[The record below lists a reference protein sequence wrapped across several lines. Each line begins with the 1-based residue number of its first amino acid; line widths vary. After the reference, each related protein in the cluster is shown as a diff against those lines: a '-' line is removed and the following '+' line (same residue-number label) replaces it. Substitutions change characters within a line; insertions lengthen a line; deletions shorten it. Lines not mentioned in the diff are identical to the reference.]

1 MNGVVAN
8 TDFDWYLFLRDRS
21 YLDEVNFWRPGTTA
35 FRALA
40 PGEPFFFKLKAPQN
54 AIAGFGLYA
63 GYSLEEVWRSWE
75 LFGDGNGAPTQ
86 WDLLKRLDRL
96 SGQKGSLS
104 ATRKIGCI
112 AVVDPVFFTPDEWV
126 AAPADWSP
134 NIVANKKY
142 DLSSGEGLRIHREC
156 LERATTRDSVP
167 EWAEDM
173 NEEIA
178 KYGKATMIRPRLGQ
192 GTFRLAVL
200 SAYDGACAVTTEH
213 SRPAVDAAHIR
224 PYHRQGD
231 HRVSNGMPLRRDIHS
246 LFDAGYVTVTPDHR
260 FRVSDALDS
269 EFANG
274 KTYYAMENQRI
285 LLPND
290 PDLRPDPEALAW
302 HSETVFK
309 G

>member
-8 TDFDWYLFLRDRS
+8 TDFDWYLFLRDRP

-54 AIAGFGLYA
+54 AIAGFGLFA

-75 LFGDGNGAPTQ
+75 LFGDGNGTPTQ

-96 SGQKGSLS
+96 SGHKGSLS

-112 AVVDPVFFTPDEWV
+112 AVVDPVYFAPDEWV
-126 AAPADWSP
+126 GAPADWSP
-134 NIVANKKY
+134 NIVANKRY

-156 LERATTRDSVP
+156 LERATTRASVP

-178 KYGKATMIRPRLGQ
+178 KYGKAMVIRPRLGQ

-200 SAYDGACAVTTEH
+200 RAYDGACAVTTEH

-224 PYHRQGD
+224 PYHQHGD
-231 HRVSNGMPLRRDIHS
+231 HRVSNGMPLRRTFTACS
-246 LFDAGYVTVTPDHR
+246 TPVT
-260 FRVSDALDS
+260 
-269 EFANG
+269 
-274 KTYYAMENQRI
+274 
-285 LLPND
+285 
-290 PDLRPDPEALAW
+290 
-302 HSETVFK
+302 
-309 G
+309 